1 MQASKIEF
9 LVESGDILNK
19 SLPKPKLKE
28 VALKLSLDMYTVHT
42 EVESRIERL
51 SVLVDYFKK
60 RPGVMDDDV
69 KKPEN
74 MAIKMMLMGDVM
86 NVIQAVC
93 ESADCKPNDMRINL
107 EFTGGSEHA
116 LEMSVGLHEDLTPG
130 MQKVISRLID
140 IYMSRAVSRFND
152 EHPGVFMSGMSA
164 DEFNSLQDD
173 EPELD
178 EDVARALEQ
187 MKWDKTSRGEA

>member
-1 MQASKIEF
+1 MKASNMEF
-9 LVESGDILNK
+9 LVKPSDILDV
-19 SLPKPKLKE
+19 SLPKPRLKE
-28 VALKLSLDMYTVHT
+28 IALKYSLDMCMVH
-42 EVESRIERL
+42 ENIQSRTERL

-130 MQKVISRLID
+130 MREVISRLID
-140 IYMSRAVSRFND
+140 IYMSRAVSQFND

>member
-9 LVESGDILNK
+9 LVESGDILDK
-19 SLPKPKLKE
+19 SLPKPRLKE
-28 VALKLSLDMYTVHT
+28 IALKYSLDMCMVH
-42 EVESRIERL
+42 ENIQSRTERL

-93 ESADCKPNDMRINL
+93 ESADCKPDDMRINL

-130 MQKVISRLID
+130 MQKVISRLVQIHLHQ
-140 IYMSRAVSRFND
+140 AVSRFND
-152 EHPGVFMSGMSA
+152 EHPGILMSGMGA

-178 EDVARALEQ
+178 EDVAKALER